1 MAPDLGGWIHNFT
14 VTDTQTHKGGYT
26 LYKITSIVSIK
37 IIFGKPGNSFSLV
50 CYI

>member
-26 LYKITSIVSIK
+26 LYKITSIVSESDKNYNFNWYLI
-37 IIFGKPGNSFSLV
+37 
-50 CYI
+50 